1 MFPAPAICFQAI
13 AGCRTFSSSDKRRD
27 ASEITSRQRVTA
39 YRYSSSHWK
48 LSKVWPCVN
57 RSARS
62 MWRRISR
69 TTPSSASEGIE
80 RIPYRRCAQM
90 RLESVAVDHVKR
102 ALKQA
107 GNVISPNHVIED
119 SEVRLRTQVYQC
131 VEFTAPPV
139 LAARNRTEDSCM
151 TNTARTQVAFMAA

>member
-1 MFPAPAICFQAI
+1 MLPAPAICFQAMP
-13 AGCRTFSSSDKRRD
+13 GCRAFKSSDKRRD

-48 LSKVWPCVN
+48 LSKVWPYVN

-69 TTPSSASEGIE
+69 RTPSSASEGIE

-90 RLESVAVDHVKR
+90 RLEGVAVDHVNR

-107 GNVISPNHVIED
+107 GNVISQSHVIENSD
-119 SEVRLRTQVYQC
+119 VRLRIDVDHD
-131 VEFTAPPV
+131 VEVTVVSV
-139 LAARNRTEDSCM
+139 LAARDRTEDSGM